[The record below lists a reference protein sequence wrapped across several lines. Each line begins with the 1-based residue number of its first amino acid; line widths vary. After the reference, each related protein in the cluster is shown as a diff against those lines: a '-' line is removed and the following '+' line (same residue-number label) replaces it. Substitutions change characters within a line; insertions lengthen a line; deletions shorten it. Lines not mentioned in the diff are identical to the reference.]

1 MQGITMS
8 LAPSDIAP
16 LRAASPPSGEA
27 GSWAIRR
34 VGLRYHLGERKLFE
48 VGLRLAVN
56 TTHFTA
62 IPENTYL
69 TLTDWSGLP
78 TDIDGVLVRSQ
89 PVTERLPRFTR
100 QGKVIRYV
108 PQQYQRYYMEFG
120 KTFEQYLQKFSSQ
133 TRSKR
138 KKEVRKFAESCGGE
152 IDMREYRS
160 VEEVTEFID
169 LARELS
175 RKTFQ
180 ERLLG
185 VGLPATETYR
195 KFLLE
200 KAATGHIRAYML
212 FHKGVPASFLL
223 NEVRDPGIVMSLYT
237 GYDPQFRTL
246 GAGSIVY
253 YLAFERLFAESGLR
267 MLDFT
272 EGEGTHKQF
281 FATGSKQCAD
291 IFFFPATLRIQ
302 ALLGLQ
308 TTLDNTT
315 RAVGALLDRMGL
327 KQKIKNL
334 LRARA

>member
-1 MQGITMS
+1 MENVDRM
-8 LAPSDIAP
+8 
-16 LRAASPPSGEA
+16 
-27 GSWAIRR
+27 GSWAVRK
-34 VGLRYHLGERKLFE
+34 VWLRYRLGERKLFD
-48 VGLRLAVN
+48 VVLRMAVN
-56 TTHFTA
+56 TAHFTEL
-62 IPENTYL
+62 PENAYGTFS
-69 TLTDWSGLP
+69 DWASLP
-78 TDIDGVLVRSQ
+78 PDVDGALIRSQ

-108 PQQYQRYYMEFG
+108 PAQYQRYYMEFG

-152 IDMREYRS
+152 IDLREYRTL
-160 VEEVTEFID
+160 EEVTEFIT

-175 RKTFQ
+175 KKTFQ
-180 ERLLG
+180 ERLLD
-185 VGLPATETYR
+185 VGLPSSDEYRTY
-195 KFLLE
+195 LLE

-212 FHKGVPASFLL
+212 FHKGVPASYLL
-223 NEVRDPGIVMSLYT
+223 NEVRDPGIVISLYT
-237 GYDPQFRTL
+237 GYDPQFRSL

-253 YLAFERLFAESGLR
+253 YLAFERLFGESGLR

-291 IFFFPATLRIQ
+291 IYFFPATLRIRM
-302 ALLGLQ
+302 LLGVQ
-308 TTLDNTT
+308 TALDKIS
-315 RAVGALLDRMGL
+315 RAVVTVLERMGL
-327 KQKIKNL
+327 KQRIKNL